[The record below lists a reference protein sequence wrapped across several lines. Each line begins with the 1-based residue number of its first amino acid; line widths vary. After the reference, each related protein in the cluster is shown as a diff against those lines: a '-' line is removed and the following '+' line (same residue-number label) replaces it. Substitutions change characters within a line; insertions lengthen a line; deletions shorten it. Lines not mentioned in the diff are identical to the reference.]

1 MVGGPHRLTF
11 KRGQNISFGRIL
23 YFRVCKKKK
32 KNTSVKTVQ
41 NEPLCCCAKR
51 ETNSNFRLRVG
62 RLTTRVTWC
71 SNPCNLRNR
80 RKKRVSLRGVEAWR
94 ERPREAKIVW
104 HQLTWVYSLFCSFH
118 VAGLNL
124 IAFFFCLFSSSSL
137 LWSCTPWQTKTK
149 DKWTK
154 WLRHQRWDDWSPVAC
169 KTYFSSHVWFNSRIK
184 YSSYES
190 EKIEKRIE
198 KKTEP

>member
-1 MVGGPHRLTF
+1 MVGGAGEGGIFLENKPHRLTF

-23 YFRVCKKKK
+23 YFRLCKKKTK

-94 ERPREAKIVW
+94 RGGSA
-104 HQLTWVYSLFCSFH
+104 L
-118 VAGLNL
+118 
-124 IAFFFCLFSSSSL
+124 
-137 LWSCTPWQTKTK
+137 
-149 DKWTK
+149 
-154 WLRHQRWDDWSPVAC
+154 
-169 KTYFSSHVWFNSRIK
+169 
-184 YSSYES
+184 
-190 EKIEKRIE
+190 EKLKLSD
-198 KKTEP
+198 TS